1 MRTHSLLRCSL
12 LTDTY
17 RFCSGWLQDTF
28 IDPDGAETA
37 LADDRQAF
45 IERDRARQLTPRD
58 IWRLVEPRKE
68 VAQVTG
74 FAQLFQYLDQDRGA
88 DELRQLVV
96 DHFNTTTYLRDHLH
110 PHLSKY
116 HLFYLTIKRI
126 IKAISTCRRPWRPCT
141 RLERASS

>member
-1 MRTHSLLRCSL
+1 M
-12 LTDTY
+12 Y

-28 IDPDGAETA
+28 IEADGAETA

-45 IERDRARQLTPRD
+45 IAGDRARQLTPRD
-58 IWRLVEPRKE
+58 IWRLIEPRKE

-74 FAQLFQYLDQDRGA
+74 FAELFRYLDQDRGA

-96 DHFNTTTYLRDHLH
+96 DHFNTTPYLRDHLH

-116 HLFYLTIKRI
+116 HFIPFDYEARH
-126 IKAISTCRRPWRPCT
+126 
-141 RLERASS
+141 